1 MSIEKKAK
9 INLISEQWSTG
20 EVADPIKL
28 MSMGTLR
35 QDKKTK
41 EWTVSYAESRATGME
56 GTTTS
61 LSVLQNGTI
70 HFSRKGAV
78 QMDLIFESGN
88 HFLTQMQTPFG
99 LMDISI
105 MTNEVFGKLDEQG
118 GEIRLAYSLNFSNQE
133 KISTKLKLNVETE
146 N

>member
-1 MSIEKKAK
+1 MSMEKTAK
-9 INLISEQWSTG
+9 INLISEQWSSG
-20 EVADPIKL
+20 EVADPVKL
-28 MSMGTLR
+28 MSMGKLS
-35 QDKKTK
+35 QDQKTK
-41 EWTVSYAESRATGME
+41 EWTVSYAESEATGME

-61 LSVLQNGTI
+61 LRVLKDGNI
-70 HFSRKGAV
+70 HFSRTGAV

-99 LMDISI
+99 LIDISI
-105 MTNEVFGKLDEQG
+105 MTNEVFGKLNEQG